1 MQKLMTMLLLLST
14 VCLTLNGLT
23 AQNLAATTTPLSEV
37 EQLQLPRLD
46 NKELLQA
53 EQARRAPGVAPRF
66 AETIEVDV
74 SPNTHGT
81 WEIANGMAIW
91 RLRVPS
97 PGAKS
102 INFGFDQYRM
112 PQGGQLMLYTP
123 DGTEVQGPF
132 SPSDN
137 EEHEELWTPVIPG
150 DELVIEVSLPAA
162 RQSELRLHLK
172 SVNHDFLG
180 FGDVA
185 SSILSGS
192 CNLDVVCGAADGWG
206 IVDQYRDII
215 QSVAVMGFN
224 GNTFCTGFLVSNAR
238 QDCTPFFMTAN
249 HCGVNNG
256 NAPSLVVYWNYIS
269 SVCRQPGTPA
279 SGGNGGGTLT
289 DFNTGSIFRAGYSPS
304 DMTLVELDDPVS
316 ETANAW
322 FAGWDAREVLPQD
335 TIIAIHHPST
345 DEKRISFEFDGV
357 YTGSW
362 GSGGTPVPGGNH
374 LIIEDWDIGTTE
386 GGSSGSP
393 IFNRNK
399 QVIGQLHGGNA
410 SCNNDAY
417 DSYGWFFTSWEGG
430 GTPSTRLRDWLD
442 PDNTGLLE
450 IPGRAQ
456 LQCSFFAG
464 ATPAVQTLCAPSIA
478 TYDIS
483 VSENFVGPVNLT
495 LVNLPMGLT
504 AAFDQTT
511 VNPGE
516 GTQMTITG
524 TENLTEGV
532 YSFTLNGNDGANES
546 NQSLTLTILAGAPAP
561 ATLLSPADMAIN
573 QFTGLMLS
581 WAAQPLAVSYDVE
594 MATDPGF
601 TNVIATGMNL
611 TGTSFLTP
619 GLDILTDYYWR
630 VRSSNLCGEG
640 EWSEAFQFRTAA
652 LSCSINTASTEGL
665 TIGPNNGTVTTS
677 TLMIN
682 QTGEILDVSLTNL
695 SSNHTW
701 LGDLNA
707 TLTSPSGTVINLFNR
722 PDCDLGGILV
732 SFADDATATA
742 GDFENACTGGGT
754 AITGEF
760 QPAQPFSTFAGED
773 ANGLWTLTIVDN
785 ANQDGGNLLGW
796 NLEICTFEPSEIV
809 LITSSEELTT
819 CIGDFAE
826 VDLTIGSGFEGPVT
840 LSASNLPNGAIANF
854 ETNPAMPGSTVTV
867 TFNNLTSNGN
877 FNILL
882 EGTDG
887 TNESNQGLT
896 LTVLDGAP
904 VGTTLL
910 SPADMAIDEF
920 TNVLLSWM
928 AQPLVDGYDIEIA
941 TDPGFTNVIGM
952 GMDLTETS
960 FMTPM
965 LETFTNY
972 YWRVRSS
979 NLCGEGEWS
988 EAFQFTT
995 VAVICA
1001 INSASTEGVTIGPDA
1016 GTVTTSTL
1024 MFNQTGEI
1032 LSVSLTDL
1040 NSNHTYL
1047 GDINATLTSPSGT
1060 VINLFNRP
1068 SCNQGGILASFADDA
1083 TATAA
1088 DFQATCNVG
1097 GNAIEG
1103 EFQPAQPFST
1113 FAGEEANGLWTL
1125 TITDNANADGGALF
1139 GWNLE
1144 ICTLAPSEVAL
1155 VPSSEALSTCNGGF
1169 AVVELTIGTGFTGP
1183 VTLSAMNLPG
1193 GATVDF
1199 ETNPVMP
1206 GTTVTVTFNN
1216 LTSNGNFNISL
1227 VGTDGTE
1234 TATTMLGLAVIGTP
1248 GTPVLNVPAN
1258 AATDVSLGTLLQ
1270 WTPLAS
1276 ATSYLLT
1283 LSTNPDLSN
1292 PVLVFPALT
1301 PSVAAGALA
1310 YNTTYYWQVVGNND
1324 CGTGNPSPIFSFTTS
1339 PNITVTTN
1347 QGTLNSCL
1355 TDQTT
1360 AVFTLGAGFG
1370 EEQVVSISATPAADF
1385 SGFTPSFTTS
1395 TRQLSLVW
1403 NNFLG
1408 IAPGTYVLAVTITG
1422 EGYSNVGQVTINI
1435 ETAPALSAL
1444 QLPVNTAELPG
1455 DNPVDFSW
1463 ATVAG
1468 ADNYQ
1473 LEIATDDTFTDVI
1486 LNEAVSGTAYSTNLA
1501 PGQYYWRVAA
1511 INDCG
1516 ESITGFFVFTV
1527 MESNAVLE
1535 LAGTQLEIWPNPTT
1549 GPVQI
1554 SLTGELSDDLFVEV
1568 LTAQGQQLRRVRFSD
1583 RTGIQQLDLSDLPA
1597 GAYLLRLKSGAA
1609 QKTVRI
1615 LMQ

>member
-1 MQKLMTMLLLLST
+1 MLLLLMT

-53 EQARRAPGVAPRF
+53 EQARRAPGLAPRF

-81 WEIANGMAIW
+81 WEVTNGTAIW

-123 DGTEVQGPF
+123 DGALVQGPF
-132 SPSDN
+132 TPADN

-162 RQSELRLHLK
+162 RQHELRLHLK

-192 CNLDVVCGAADGWG
+192 CNLDVVCDAGDGWG

-215 QSVAVMGFN
+215 QSVAVIGL
-224 GNTFCTGFLVSNAR
+224 GGGTFCTGFLVSNAR

-249 HCGVNNG
+249 HCGINNG
-256 NAPSLVVYWNYIS
+256 NAASLVVYWNFIN
-269 SVCRQPGTPA
+269 SVCRQPGTAA
-279 SGGNGGGTLT
+279 SGGNGDGTLA
-289 DFNTGSIFRAGYSPS
+289 DFNSGSIFRAGYGAS

-335 TIIAIHHPST
+335 TIIGIHHPST

-357 YTGSW
+357 YRGNWGAGS
-362 GSGGTPVPGGNH
+362 TPVPDGTH

-393 IFNRNK
+393 IFNSNK
-399 QVIGQLHGGNA
+399 QVIGQLHGGAA
-410 SCNNDAY
+410 SCNNDSY
-417 DSYGWFFTSWEGG
+417 DSYGWFFSSWEGG
-430 GTPSTRLRDWLD
+430 GSPNTRLRDWLD
-442 PDNTGLLE
+442 PDNTGVLE

-483 VSENFVGPVNLT
+483 VSENFVGPVDLT

-504 AAFDQTT
+504 AVFDQTT

-532 YSFTLNGNDGANES
+532 YSFLLNGTDGTNES
-546 NQSLTLTILAGAPAP
+546 NQSLTLTILVGAPA
-561 ATLLSPADMAIN
+561 ATTLLSPVDLATD
-573 QFTGLMLS
+573 QFTGLLLT
-581 WAAQPLAVSYDVE
+581 WAQQPLSENYNVE
-594 MATDPGF
+594 IATDPGF
-601 TNVIATGMNL
+601 TNIIGMGMNL
-611 TGTSFLTP
+611 TATSFQTPNLEVLT
-619 GLDILTDYYWR
+619 TYYWR
-630 VRSSNLCGEG
+630 VRSVNLCGEG
-640 EWSEAFQFRTAA
+640 EWSAAFQFTTAA
-652 LSCSINTASTEGL
+652 VNCGISTASTEGV
-665 TIGPNNGTVTTS
+665 TIGPNAGTITTS

-682 QTGEILDVSLTNL
+682 QPGEILNVSLTNL

-701 LGDLNA
+701 MGDLNA
-707 TLTSPSGTVINLFNR
+707 TLTSPAGTVINLFNR
-722 PDCDLGGILV
+722 PTCNQGGILA
-732 SFADDATATA
+732 SFSDDAAATA
-742 GDFENACTGGGT
+742 GDFEGTCNGGGV
-754 AITGEF
+754 AIQGEF
-760 QPAQPFSTFAGED
+760 QPAQPFSTFAGEE
-773 ANGLWTLTIVDN
+773 AIGLWTLTIIDN
-785 ANQDGGNLLGW
+785 ANQDGGNLFGW

-809 LITSSEELTT
+809 LISSAEELST
-819 CIGDFAE
+819 CVGEFAV
-826 VDLTIGSGFEGPVT
+826 VDLTIGNGFEGPVT
-840 LSASNLPNGAIANF
+840 LSASNLPAGAIAEF
-854 ETNPAMPGSTVTV
+854 ETNPAMPGSTITV
-867 TFNNLTSNGN
+867 TFNNLTSNGD
-877 FNILL
+877 FNIIL

-887 TNESNQGLT
+887 TNEASQGLT
-896 LTVLDGAP
+896 LIVLDGAP
-904 VGTTLL
+904 AGPALL
-910 SPADMAIDEF
+910 SPADMAIDEL
-920 TNVLLSWM
+920 TSVSLSWM
-928 AQPLVDGYDIEIA
+928 AQPMTEGYDVEIA
-941 TDPGFTNVIGM
+941 TDPDFTNIIGS
-952 GMDLTETS
+952 GTDLTETS
-960 FMTPM
+960 FLTPD
-965 LETFTNY
+965 LAPLTIY

-979 NLCGEGEWS
+979 NLCGEGAWS
-988 EAFQFTT
+988 AAFQFRTL
-995 VAVICA
+995 AVMCA
-1001 INSASTEGVTIGPDA
+1001 INSASTEGITIGPA
-1016 GTVTTSTL
+1016 NGTITTSTL
-1024 MFNQTGEI
+1024 MINQPGEI
-1032 LSVSLTDL
+1032 LSVSLTNL
-1040 NSNHTYL
+1040 SSNHTYL

-1068 SCNQGGILASFADDA
+1068 SCNQGGILASFSDDA
-1083 TATAA
+1083 TVTAA
-1088 DFQATCNVG
+1088 EFQATCNVT

-1113 FAGEEANGLWTL
+1113 FAGEEATGLWTL
-1125 TITDNANADGGALF
+1125 TIVDNADVDGGALF

-1144 ICTLAPSEVAL
+1144 ICTLAPSEVVL
-1155 VPSSEALSTCNGGF
+1155 IPSTEEVSACNGSF
-1169 AVVELTIGTGFTGP
+1169 AVVELTIGTGFNGP
-1183 VTLSAMNLPG
+1183 VMLSASNLPG
-1193 GATVDF
+1193 GATADF
-1199 ETNPVMP
+1199 ETNPVIP
-1206 GTTVTVTFNN
+1206 GSTITVTFNN

-1227 VGTDGTE
+1227 EGTDGTE
-1234 TATTMLGLAVIGTP
+1234 SAIAMLDLEVLGTP
-1248 GTPVLNVPAN
+1248 GIPVLNAPTN
-1258 AATDVSLGTLLQ
+1258 GAADVNLSTLLQ

-1276 ATSYLLT
+1276 ATDYLMT

-1292 PVLVFPALT
+1292 PVLVFPALN
-1301 PSVAAGALA
+1301 PSVATGVLM

-1324 CGTGNPSPIFSFTTS
+1324 CGAGNPSPIFSFTTS
-1339 PNITVTTN
+1339 PDITVSAN
-1347 QGTLNSCL
+1347 QSTLNSCL
-1355 TDQTT
+1355 TDLTT
-1360 AVFTLGAGFG
+1360 AVFTLGEGLG
-1370 EEQVVSISATPAADF
+1370 DQPMVSVSATPAADF
-1385 SGFTPSFTTS
+1385 SGFSPSFAPG
-1395 TRQLSLVW
+1395 TRALSLVW

-1408 IAPGTYVLAVTITG
+1408 ITPGTYVLSVTITG
-1422 EGYSNVGQVTINI
+1422 EGYSNVGQVTINV
-1435 ETAPALSAL
+1435 ETAPALSTL
-1444 QLPVNTAELPG
+1444 QLPANTSELPG
-1455 DNPVDFSW
+1455 GTPVDFSW
-1463 ATVAG
+1463 TAVG
-1468 ADNYQ
+1468 SADSYQ

-1486 LNEAVSGTAYSTNLA
+1486 LNETVIGTSYSTSLA
-1501 PGQYYWRVAA
+1501 VGQYYWRVAV

-1516 ESITGFFVFTV
+1516 ESISGFFVFTV

-1535 LAGTQLEIWPNPTT
+1535 LAGTRLDIWPNPTT

-1554 SLTGELSDDLFVEV
+1554 SLTGELSEDLFVDV
-1568 LTAQGQQLRRVRFSD
+1568 LSVHGQQLRKVRFSG
-1583 RTGIQQLDLSDLPA
+1583 RTGVQQLDLSDLPA

-1615 LMQ
+1615 LVQ

>member
-1 MQKLMTMLLLLST
+1 MQKLTTMLLLLST

-53 EQARRAPGVAPRF
+53 EQARRAPGLAPRF

-81 WEIANGMAIW
+81 WEIANGMAVW

-150 DELVIEVSLPAA
+150 DELVIEISLPAA

-180 FGDVA
+180 FGDIA

-215 QSVAVMGFN
+215 QSVAVMGLN

-238 QDCTPFFMTAN
+238 QDCAPFFMTAN

-279 SGGNGGGTLT
+279 SGGNGGGSLA
-289 DFNTGSIFRAGYSPS
+289 DFNTGSIFRAAYSPS

-357 YTGSW
+357 YAGSW
-362 GSGGTPVPGGNH
+362 GSGNTPVPGGNH

-399 QVIGQLHGGNA
+399 QVIGQLHGGAA
-410 SCNNDAY
+410 SCNNDSY

-442 PDNTGLLE
+442 PDNTGVLE

-464 ATPAVQTLCAPSIA
+464 ATPAVQTLCAPAIA

-483 VSENFVGPVNLT
+483 VNETFVGPVDLT
-495 LVNLPMGLT
+495 MVNLPIGLT
-504 AAFDQTT
+504 AVFDQTT

-532 YSFTLNGNDGANES
+532 YSFILNGTDGTNQS
-546 NQSLTLTILAGAPAP
+546 NQTLTLTILTGAPAP
-561 ATLLSPADMAIN
+561 AALLSPADMAID
-573 QFTGLMLS
+573 QFTGLLLS
-581 WAAQPLAVSYDVE
+581 WSTQPLVQNYDVE
-594 MATDPGF
+594 LATDPAF
-601 TNVIATGMNL
+601 TNIIGTGTNL
-611 TGTSFLTP
+611 TETSFLTP
-619 GLDILTDYYWR
+619 NLAILTDYYWR
-630 VRSSNLCGEG
+630 VRSANLCGEG

-652 LSCSINTASTEGL
+652 VSCSINAASTEGL
-665 TIGPNNGTVTTS
+665 TIGPNNGTITTS

-682 QTGEILDVSLTNL
+682 QTGEILNVNLVNL

-707 TLTSPSGTVINLFNR
+707 TLTSPSGTIIDLFNR
-722 PDCDLGGILV
+722 PTCNQEGILASFSDDAAATAADFQNTCDGGGI
-732 SFADDATATA
+732 
-742 GDFENACTGGGT
+742 
-754 AITGEF
+754 AIEGEF
-760 QPAQPFSTFAGED
+760 QPAEPFSTFVGEE
-773 ANGLWTLTIVDN
+773 ANGLWTLTILDN
-785 ANQDGGNLLGW
+785 ANQDGGDLIGWSLEICTVLPNEFVLTPSMEELSTCGDFAVVELTLGTGFVGPVTLSATNLPGGATADFETNPAMPGSTITVTFNNLTSGNFNVTLEGTDGTNEASQGLILTVFDGVPPAATLLSPADMAIDQPTGLLLSWMAQPLVVNYDVEIATDPDFNNVIGTGTNLTESTFMAPTLEVLTSYYWRVRPSNLCGEGEWSEAFQFTTIAAICAISPASTEGVTIGPANGTITTSTLMINQTGEIQNVSLTNLSSNHTYMGDLNATLTSPSGTVIDLFNRPACNQGGILASFSDEAAATAADFQATCVATGTAIEGEFQPAEPFSTFAGEEASGLWTLTIIDNANVDGGNLFGW
-796 NLEICTFEPSEIV
+796 NLEICTLIPSEVI
-809 LITSSEELTT
+809 LIPSSEELST
-819 CIGDFAE
+819 CNGGFAVVELIIG
-826 VDLTIGSGFEGPVT
+826 TGFNGPVT
-840 LSASNLPNGAIANF
+840 LSATNLPGGATVDF
-854 ETNPAMPGSTVTV
+854 ETNPVTPGSTVTV

-877 FNILL
+877 FNVSLT
-882 EGTDG
+882 GTDG
-887 TNESNQGLT
+887 
-896 LTVLDGAP
+896 A
-904 VGTTLL
+904 
-910 SPADMAIDEF
+910 
-920 TNVLLSWM
+920 
-928 AQPLVDGYDIEIA
+928 
-941 TDPGFTNVIGM
+941 
-952 GMDLTETS
+952 
-960 FMTPM
+960 
-965 LETFTNY
+965 
-972 YWRVRSS
+972 
-979 NLCGEGEWS
+979 
-988 EAFQFTT
+988 
-995 VAVICA
+995 
-1001 INSASTEGVTIGPDA
+1001 
-1016 GTVTTSTL
+1016 
-1024 MFNQTGEI
+1024 
-1032 LSVSLTDL
+1032 
-1040 NSNHTYL
+1040 
-1047 GDINATLTSPSGT
+1047 
-1060 VINLFNRP
+1060 
-1068 SCNQGGILASFADDA
+1068 
-1083 TATAA
+1083 
-1088 DFQATCNVG
+1088 
-1097 GNAIEG
+1097 
-1103 EFQPAQPFST
+1103 
-1113 FAGEEANGLWTL
+1113 
-1125 TITDNANADGGALF
+1125 
-1139 GWNLE
+1139 
-1144 ICTLAPSEVAL
+1144 
-1155 VPSSEALSTCNGGF
+1155 
-1169 AVVELTIGTGFTGP
+1169 
-1183 VTLSAMNLPG
+1183 
-1193 GATVDF
+1193 
-1199 ETNPVMP
+1199 
-1206 GTTVTVTFNN
+1206 
-1216 LTSNGNFNISL
+1216 
-1227 VGTDGTE
+1227 E
-1234 TATTMLGLAVIGTP
+1234 TATTMLSLEVLGTP
-1248 GTPVLNVPAN
+1248 GTPVLNTPAN
-1258 AATDVSLGTLLQ
+1258 AATNVSLSTLLQ
-1270 WTPLAS
+1270 WTPLVS
-1276 ATSYLLT
+1276 ATDYVLT

-1292 PVLVFPALT
+1292 PILVFPALT
-1301 PSVAAGALA
+1301 PSVAAGVLA

-1339 PNITVTTN
+1339 PNITVTAN

-1385 SGFTPSFTTS
+1385 SGFTPSFATN

-1422 EGYSNVGQVTINI
+1422 EGYSNVGQVTINV

-1444 QLPVNTAELPG
+1444 QLPANTAQLPG
-1455 DNPVDFSW
+1455 GNPIDFSW
-1463 ATVAG
+1463 ATVSS
-1468 ADNYQ
+1468 ADSYQ

-1486 LNEAVSGTAYSTNLA
+1486 LDEAVNGTTYTFSLA

-1554 SLTGELSDDLFVEV
+1554 SLTGELRDDLFVEV
-1568 LTAQGQQLRRVRFSD
+1568 WSVQGQQLRQVRFLG

-1615 LMQ
+1615 LVQ

>member
-1 MQKLMTMLLLLST
+1 MQKLMIMLLLLST

-53 EQARRAPGVAPRF
+53 EQARRAPGLAPRF

-81 WEIANGMAIW
+81 WEITNGTAVW

-123 DGTEVQGPF
+123 DGTLVQGPF
-132 SPSDN
+132 TPADN

-180 FGDVA
+180 FGDIA
-185 SSILSGS
+185 SNIISGS

-215 QSVAVMGFN
+215 QSVAVIGL
-224 GNTFCTGFLVSNAR
+224 GGGTFCTGFLVSNAR

-249 HCGVNNG
+249 HCGINNG
-256 NAPSLVVYWNYIS
+256 NAASLVVYWNFIS
-269 SVCRQPGTPA
+269 SVCREPGSPA
-279 SGGNGGGTLT
+279 SGGGGGGSLA

-322 FAGWDAREVLPQD
+322 FAGWDAREMLAQD

-357 YTGSW
+357 YTGEW
-362 GSGGTPVPGGNH
+362 GAGETPVPGGNH

-393 IFNRNK
+393 LFNSNK

-417 DSYGWFFTSWEGG
+417 DSYGWFFSSWEGG
-430 GTPSTRLRDWLD
+430 GTATTRLRNWLD
-442 PDNTGLLE
+442 PDNTGVLE

-464 ATPAVQTLCAPSIA
+464 ATPAAQTLCAPAIA

-483 VSENFVGPVNLT
+483 VSENFVGPVDLT

-504 AAFDQTT
+504 AVFDETT

-524 TENLTEGV
+524 TENLTQGV
-532 YSFTLNGNDGANES
+532 YTFLLNGTDGTNES
-546 NQSLTLTILAGAPAP
+546 NQSLTLTVLAGAPDP
-561 ATLLSPADMAIN
+561 ATLLSPADMATN
-573 QFTGLMLS
+573 QFTSLILS
-581 WAAQPLAVSYDVE
+581 WSAQPLVVNYDVE
-594 MATDPGF
+594 IATDPGF
-601 TNVIATGMNL
+601 TNIIGMGMNQ
-611 TGTSFLTP
+611 TQTSFLTP
-619 GLDILTDYYWR
+619 NLDILTDYYWR

-640 EWSEAFQFRTAA
+640 EWSEAFQFSTAA
-652 LSCSINTASTEGL
+652 LSCSINTASTGGI
-665 TIGPNNGTVTTS
+665 TIGPNAGTITTS

-682 QTGEILDVSLTNL
+682 QTGQILDVSLTNL

-722 PDCDLGGILV
+722 PGCNQGGILA
-732 SFADDATATA
+732 SFADDAPATA
-742 GDFENACTGGGT
+742 GDFEGTCTGGGT

-760 QPAQPFSTFAGED
+760 QPAQPFGTFAGEE

-785 ANQDGGNLLGW
+785 ANQDGGDLLGW

-809 LITSSEELTT
+809 LIASSEELIT
-819 CIGDFAE
+819 CNGGFAT
-826 VDLTIGSGFEGPVT
+826 VDLTIGNGFEGPVT
-840 LSASNLPNGAIANF
+840 LSASNLPDGATADF
-854 ETNPAMPGSTVTV
+854 ETNPAMPGSTITV
-867 TFNNLTSNGN
+867 TFNNLTSNGD

-910 SPADMAIDEF
+910 SPGNMAIDEL
-920 TNVLLSWM
+920 TSVLLSWM
-928 AQPLVDGYDIEIA
+928 AQPLVDGYDVEIA
-941 TDPGFTNVIGM
+941 TDPDFTNVIGM
-952 GMDLTETS
+952 GMNLTGTS
-960 FMTPM
+960 FMTPT
-965 LETFTNY
+965 LEDFTNY

-1001 INSASTEGVTIGPDA
+1001 INSASTEGVTIGPDN
-1016 GTVTTSTL
+1016 GTITTSTL

-1032 LSVSLTDL
+1032 LNVSLTNL
-1040 NSNHTYL
+1040 NSDHTYL
-1047 GDINATLTSPSGT
+1047 GDLNATLTSPSGT

-1068 SCNQGGILASFADDA
+1068 TCNQGGILASFSDDA

-1097 GNAIEG
+1097 GIAIEG
-1103 EFQPAQPFST
+1103 EFQPAQPLST

-1125 TITDNANADGGALF
+1125 TIVDNANQDSGNLF

-1144 ICTLAPSEVAL
+1144 ICTLIPSEVVL
-1155 VPSSEALSTCNGGF
+1155 IPSSEELSTCNGGF

-1183 VTLSAMNLPG
+1183 VTLSATNLPG
-1193 GATVDF
+1193 GATADF
-1199 ETNPVMP
+1199 ETNPVTP
-1206 GTTVTVTFNN
+1206 GSTVTVTFNN

-1227 VGTDGTE
+1227 IGTDGTE
-1234 TATTMLGLAVIGTP
+1234 TATTMLELAVLGTP
-1248 GTPVLNVPAN
+1248 GAPVLNVPAN
-1258 AATDVSLGTLLQ
+1258 AATDISLSTLLQ
-1270 WTPLAS
+1270 WTPLVS
-1276 ATSYLLT
+1276 ATDYLLT

-1292 PVLVFPALT
+1292 PILVFPALT
-1301 PSVAAGALA
+1301 PSVAAGVLT
-1310 YNTTYYWQVVGNND
+1310 YNTTYYWQVVGNNG
-1324 CGTGNPSPIFSFTTS
+1324 CGTGNPSPIFSFTTR
-1339 PNITVTTN
+1339 PDITVSTSPA
-1347 QGTLNSCL
+1347 TLNSCL

-1360 AVFTLGAGFG
+1360 AVFTLGAGLG
-1370 EEQVVSISATPAADF
+1370 EEPTVSVSATPAADF
-1385 SGFTPSFTTS
+1385 SGFTPNFATG

-1408 IAPGTYVLAVTITG
+1408 IAPGSYVLAVTITG
-1422 EGYSNVGQVTINI
+1422 EGYSSVGQVTINV
-1435 ETAPALSAL
+1435 ETAPGLSAL
-1444 QLPVNTAELPG
+1444 QLPANTAELPG
-1455 DNPVDFSW
+1455 GSPVDFSW
-1463 ATVAG
+1463 AAVG
-1468 ADNYQ
+1468 SADSYQ
-1473 LEIATDDTFTDVI
+1473 IEIATDDTFTDVI
-1486 LNEAVSGTAYSTNLA
+1486 VNETVNGTNYSTSLA
-1501 PGQYYWRVAA
+1501 PGQYYWRIATT
-1511 INDCG
+1511 NDCG
-1516 ESITGFFVFTV
+1516 EAISGFFVFTV
-1527 MESNAVLE
+1527 TQSNAVLE
-1535 LAGTQLEIWPNPTT
+1535 LAGTRLEIWPNPTT
-1549 GPVQI
+1549 GPLQI

-1568 LTAQGQQLRRVRFSD
+1568 LSIQGQQLREVRFSG
-1583 RTGIQQLDLSDLPA
+1583 RTGIQHLDLSDLPA
-1597 GAYLLRLKSGAA
+1597 GAYLLRLKSGLA
-1609 QKTVRI
+1609 QKTARI
-1615 LMQ
+1615 IVQ